1 MNATLRGSTN
11 SRLAMWLTVLIF
23 VAAFPL
29 AAQRYH
35 ITYTPNSQEGLMLQL
50 IEQLDGAAKI
60 QQMEEFLKR
69 YPTHPSVAWIY
80 AYMQDY
86 FTRTNDVDRAL
97 AAGEKL
103 FTLNPDDLETAVYNQ
118 KLAEKKGTPELVA
131 KWTDLA
137 TKSAQKLIGAPK
149 PFYITQ
155 EEWNKRL
162 AYAGGLINQGDYA
175 LYKKAMEAEQ
185 VKDRIQLFQELIK
198 TAPNSIYTVQAYP
211 HLMAAY
217 RTSGMNDSAL
227 SIAEK
232 ILAKDVDNEE
242 ALLTVAQVNLDR
254 RTNYPRVITVANRL
268 LSLGQESKKPENF
281 SAEEWNKRRTFYAG
295 AAYTLLGN
303 ANVFQNNF
311 EAADRAFR
319 AALPY
324 IKGNAQAE
332 ASAYFYI
339 GWSNYYLEKY
349 KEAAA
354 YFKMCMSMPS
364 PFQQQ
369 AVRQL
374 DGMKREKRIFED

>member
-1 MNATLRGSTN
+1 MAVFL
-11 SRLAMWLTVLIF
+11 LAAVP
-23 VAAFPL
+23 A

-60 QQMEEFLKR
+60 QQMEDFLRR

-86 FTRTNDVDRAL
+86 FTRTNDMDRAI

-103 FTLNPDDLETAVYNQ
+103 FALNPDDLETAVNNQ
-118 KLAEKKGTPELVA
+118 RLAEKKGNPELTA
-131 KWTDLA
+131 KWTELA

-149 PFYITQ
+149 PFYVTQ
-155 EEWNKRL
+155 EEWDKRL

-175 LYKKAMEAEQ
+175 LYKKAMEAE
-185 VKDRIQLFQELIK
+185 KANERIQFFQELIK
-198 TAPNSIYTVQAYP
+198 QAPNSVYTVQALP
-211 HLMAAY
+211 HLMATY
-217 RTSGMNDSAL
+217 RAAGMNDQAL

-232 ILAKDVDNEE
+232 ILAKEVDHEE

-268 LSLGQESKKPENF
+268 LTLGQASKKPEAF
-281 SAEEWNKRRTFYAG
+281 SKEEWDKRRAFYAG
-295 AAYTLLGN
+295 AAYTILGN

-311 EAADRAFR
+311 EAADKAFR
-319 AALPY
+319 AALPF
-324 IKGNAQAE
+324 IKGNTQAE

-354 YFKMCMSMPS
+354 YFKLCISLPS

-369 AVRQL
+369 AVRQI
-374 DGMKREKRIFED
+374 DGMKRERRIFED

>member
-1 MNATLRGSTN
+1 MNRPNHTCARAKFAVWMAVFL
-11 SRLAMWLTVLIF
+11 LAAVP
-23 VAAFPL
+23 A

-60 QQMEEFLKR
+60 QQMEDFLKR

-86 FTRTNDVDRAL
+86 FTRTNDMDRAI

-103 FTLNPDDLETAVYNQ
+103 FALNPDDLETAVNNQ
-118 KLAEKKGTPELVA
+118 RLAEKKGNPELTA
-131 KWTDLA
+131 KWTELA

-149 PFYITQ
+149 PFYVTQ
-155 EEWNKRL
+155 EEWDKRL
-162 AYAGGLINQGDYA
+162 AYAGGLINQGDYT
-175 LYKKAMEAEQ
+175 LYKKAMEAE
-185 VKDRIQLFQELIK
+185 KANEKIQFFQELIK
-198 TAPNSIYTVQAYP
+198 QAPNSVYTVQALP
-211 HLMAAY
+211 HLMATY
-217 RTSGMNDSAL
+217 RAAGMNDQAL

-232 ILAKDVDNEE
+232 ILAKDVDHEE

-268 LSLGQESKKPENF
+268 LTLGQASKKPESF
-281 SAEEWNKRRTFYAG
+281 SKEEWDKRRAFYAG
-295 AAYTLLGN
+295 AAYTILGN

-311 EAADRAFR
+311 EAADKAFR
-319 AALPY
+319 AALPF
-324 IKGNAQAE
+324 IKGNTQAE

-354 YFKMCMSMPS
+354 YFKLCISLPS

-369 AVRQL
+369 AVRQI

>member
-1 MNATLRGSTN
+1 MKSISCPNMQGFRGMA
-11 SRLAMWLTVLIF
+11 LAALLL
-23 VAAFPL
+23 AAFPL

-60 QQMEEFLKR
+60 QQMEDFLKR
-69 YPTHPSVAWIY
+69 YPTHPSVAWIL

-103 FTLNPDDLETAVYNQ
+103 FTLNPDDLETAVNNQ
-118 KLAEKKGTPELVA
+118 RLAEKKGNAEQIA
-131 KWTDLA
+131 KWTEQA

-149 PFYITQ
+149 PFYVTQ
-155 EEWNKRL
+155 EEWDKRL
-162 AYAGGLINQGDYA
+162 AYAGGLINQGDYT
-175 LYKKAMEAEQ
+175 LYKKAMETETAS
-185 VKDRIQLFQELIK
+185 DRIKLFQELIK
-198 TAPNSIYTVQAYP
+198 QAPNSLYAVQALP
-211 HLMAAY
+211 HLMATY
-217 RTSGMNDSAL
+217 RTAGMNDAAL
-227 SIAEK
+227 GVAEK
-232 ILAKDVDNEE
+232 ILAKDVDHEE

-268 LSLGQESKKPENF
+268 LSLGQASKKPETF
-281 SAEEWNKRRTFYAG
+281 SQEEWNKRRTFYAG
-295 AAYTLLGN
+295 AAYTILGN

-311 EAADRAFR
+311 EAADKAFR

-354 YFKMCMSMPS
+354 YFKLCIALPS

-369 AVRQL
+369 AVRQI